1 MALASAQLLF
11 PFYVTVGFFFLMLAL
26 GFSECLSPGYICLV
40 VDMADG
46 CVLWG
51 FCTCTSE
58 VSAFL
63 GRTQKKRTQNSQS
76 GFRYG
81 Q

>member
-1 MALASAQLLF
+1 MALANAGF
-11 PFYVTVGFFFLMLAL
+11 VVPFCVTVGFFFFLMLGL
-26 GFSECLSPGYICLV
+26 GLSECLSRLYLV

-46 CVLWG
+46 CVLWDL
-51 FCTCTSE
+51 CTCVSE

-76 GFRYG
+76 YFRYG